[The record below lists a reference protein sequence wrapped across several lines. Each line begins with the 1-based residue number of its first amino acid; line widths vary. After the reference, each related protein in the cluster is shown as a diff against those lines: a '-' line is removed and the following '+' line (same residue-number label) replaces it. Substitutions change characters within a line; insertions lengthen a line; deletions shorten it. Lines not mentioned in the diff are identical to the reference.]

1 MLLTTTDKCGKDD
14 SPFYS
19 TAHWFSELK
28 NHVFADNLRVDL
40 FYNNLQLP
48 HIVSQ
53 EKFIFLK
60 LKKLQS
66 LSNYY
71 SPEFIPIGTVN
82 SDETNTTFPFYTA
95 KDLKEYD
102 CVATAP
108 LCEQNTDQL
117 VTHLSNLGFFCEKYQ
132 VTTNWTHPAI
142 TTLEEFWRIRPTKMK
157 NILKSKRIKLERSNE
172 FSFEI
177 LDSRDEE
184 RYAKMIADYHD
195 VYKKSWKND
204 EPYNDFI
211 NNITHEE
218 LKKGKLRLGVV
229 YHNSL
234 AVAAQIWFI
243 HLNTAYIF
251 KLSYDNNYRT
261 ESVGSILMEAMFNHV
276 IDKDKVTTIDF
287 LTGDDPYKVDWMTES
302 RPLFG
307 VKAYNKQRLKG
318 LFATFAI
325 KIHHFIKSKLK
336 SAQATN

>member
-1 MLLTTTDKCGKDD
+1 MLLTDTDKNGKED

-28 NHVFADNLRVDL
+28 NHVFADKQRVDL
-40 FYNNLQLP
+40 FYKNFLLP
-48 HIVSQ
+48 HIVCK
-53 EKFIFLK
+53 EKFTLFK
-60 LKKLQS
+60 LKQLKS
-66 LSNYY
+66 LTNYY
-71 SPEFIPIGTVN
+71 SPEFIPVGTVN
-82 SDETNTTFPFYTA
+82 SDDTNTIFHFYTA
-95 KDLKEYD
+95 TELKEYD
-102 CVATAP
+102 CVDIAP
-108 LCEQNTDQL
+108 LSEQNTDQL

-142 TTLEEFWRIRPTKMK
+142 TTLEEFWHIRPNKMK
-157 NILKSKRIKLERSNE
+157 NILKSKRIKLERNND
-172 FSFEI
+172 FSIEI

-211 NNITHEE
+211 NNITKEE

-229 YHNSL
+229 YHNNVP
-234 AVAAQIWFI
+234 VASQIWFI

-287 LTGDDPYKVDWMTES
+287 LTGDDPYKADWMSES

-307 VKAYNKQRLKG
+307 VKAYNKGRLKG
-318 LFATFAI
+318 LFATFAL
-325 KIHHFIKSKLK
+325 KLHKLMKTKFK
-336 SAQATN
+336 SAQTTN